1 MANLQRK
8 REMKGERKREKRQFK
23 LHFVLY
29 GVDGVALLLFY
40 NIGVGFFT
48 FPGSKSWQTLN

>member
-1 MANLQRK
+1 
-8 REMKGERKREKRQFK
+8 MKGERKREKRQFE
-23 LHFVLY
+23 LHFDLY